1 MESGATESGVMESG
15 ATESEPMGRPASS
28 MAEAARP
35 RGGRLPALVL
45 FSLAALLAASVAG
58 LVLGA
63 SDVGVADVLALL
75 LGGRLAPTAR
85 SILVSIRIP
94 RVLGGLLAGAAFASS
109 GALIQAVLDNPLASP
124 NVIGVNSGAG
134 MAVLLVAAL
143 TAAGV
148 NVAVPLPVAAF
159 LGALIASGLIL
170 AVSSRAGVSRLTVV
184 LAGVAVN
191 AVFGAGMNLV
201 LTVSPNAYVGSS
213 SYLVGGLSGVV
224 LGRLAA
230 PAALIAAGL
239 ALALALAA
247 RINVLALGHET
258 AHALGVH
265 VGALRAA
272 GLACASLL
280 AGAAVS
286 FCGLIGFVGLM
297 VPHVAK
303 RFVGHD
309 LRRVIPVSALWGA
322 TFTVLADVV
331 ARTAFAPYELPVG
344 ILMAL
349 MGGPFFIWLL
359 MRGRGYRDE

>member
-1 MESGATESGVMESG
+1 
-15 ATESEPMGRPASS
+15 MGKLGSKMRE
-28 MAEAARP
+28 EARF
-35 RGGRLPALVL
+35 RTGWLRVLVL
-45 FSLAALLAASVAG
+45 VSVLALLVMSLLG

-63 SDVGVADVLALL
+63 SGVGAQDVLALL
-75 LGGRLAPTAR
+75 SGGKVAGSAR

-124 NVIGVNSGAG
+124 NIIGVNSGAG
-134 MAVLLVAAL
+134 MAVLLAL
-143 TAAGV
+143 TSAG
-148 NVAVPLPVAAF
+148 VAVPASLPVAAF
-159 LGALIASGLIL
+159 LGALLASGLIL

-201 LTVSPNAYVGSS
+201 LTIAPNAYIGSS

-224 LGRLAA
+224 LGDLLV
-230 PAALIAAGL
+230 PAALIVVGIVL
-239 ALALALAA
+239 ALVLAA
-247 RINVLALGHET
+247 RINVLALGSET

-286 FCGLIGFVGLM
+286 FAGLIGFVGLM

-303 RFVGHD
+303 RFVGQD

-322 TFTVLADVV
+322 SFTVLADLV

-349 MGGPFFIWLL
+349 MGGPFFTWLL
-359 MRGRGYRDE
+359 MRGKGYRDE

>member
-1 MESGATESGVMESG
+1 MERSGSEGEKYARSG
-15 ATESEPMGRPASS
+15 MGRQ
-28 MAEAARP
+28 
-35 RGGRLPALVL
+35 LVLAL

-63 SDVGVADVLALL
+63 SGVGARDVLALL
-75 LGGRLAPTAR
+75 LGGQVSVTAR

-94 RVLGGLLAGAAFASS
+94 RVLGGLLAGAAFATS
-109 GALIQAVLDNPLASP
+109 GAVIQAVLDNPLASP

-143 TAAGV
+143 TTAGV
-148 NVAVPLPVAAF
+148 GVPIPLPVAAF
-159 LGALIASGLIL
+159 LGALLASGLIL

-201 LTVSPNAYVGSS
+201 LTISPNAYIGSS

-224 LGRLAA
+224 LGDLVV

-239 ALALALAA
+239 LLALALSA
-247 RINVLALGHET
+247 RINVLALGYQT
-258 AHALGVH
+258 AHALGVR
-265 VGALRAA
+265 VAALRAV

-303 RFVGHD
+303 RFLGQD

-322 TFTVLADVV
+322 TFTVLADLV

>member
-1 MESGATESGVMESG
+1 
-15 ATESEPMGRPASS
+15 MGKLGSKMRE
-28 MAEAARP
+28 EARF
-35 RGGRLPALVL
+35 RTGWLRVLVL
-45 FSLAALLAASVAG
+45 VSVLALLVLSLLG

-63 SDVGVADVLALL
+63 SGVGAQDVLALL
-75 LGGRLAPTAR
+75 SGGKVAGSAR

-124 NVIGVNSGAG
+124 NIIGVNSGAG

-143 TAAGV
+143 TSAG
-148 NVAVPLPVAAF
+148 VAVPASLPVAAF
-159 LGALIASGLIL
+159 LGALLASGLIL

-201 LTVSPNAYVGSS
+201 LTIAPNAYIGSS

-224 LGRLAA
+224 LGDLLV
-230 PAALIAAGL
+230 PAALIVVGIVL
-239 ALALALAA
+239 ALVLAA
-247 RINVLALGHET
+247 RINVLALGSET

-286 FCGLIGFVGLM
+286 FAGLIGFVGLM

-303 RFVGHD
+303 RFVGQD

-322 TFTVLADVV
+322 SFTVLADLV

-349 MGGPFFIWLL
+349 MGGPFFTWLL
-359 MRGRGYRDE
+359 MRGKGYRDE

>member
-1 MESGATESGVMESG
+1 MESDATESGVMESD

-63 SDVGVADVLALL
+63 SGVGVADVLSLV
-75 LGGRLAPTAR
+75 LGGHLAPAAR

-134 MAVLLVAAL
+134 MAVLLAAAL

-159 LGALIASGLIL
+159 LGALLASGLIL

-184 LAGVAVN
+184 LTGVAVN

-303 RFVGHD
+303 RFVGRD

>member
-1 MESGATESGVMESG
+1 
-15 ATESEPMGRPASS
+15 MGRSGS
-28 MAEAARP
+28 NMTEAAHS

-45 FSLAALLAASVAG
+45 FSLAALLAASLVG

-63 SDVGVADVLALL
+63 SGVGVADVFALL
-75 LGGRLAPTAR
+75 SGGRLTGTAR

-143 TAAGV
+143 ASAGV
-148 NVAVPLPVAAF
+148 RVAVPLPVAAF
-159 LGALIASGLIL
+159 LGALAASGLIL

-224 LGRLAA
+224 LGSLAA

-247 RINVLALGHET
+247 RINVLALGRET
-258 AHALGVH
+258 AHALGVR

-309 LRRVIPVSALWGA
+309 LRRVIPIAALWGA

-349 MGGPFFIWLL
+349 MGGPFFVWLL

>member
-1 MESGATESGVMESG
+1 
-15 ATESEPMGRPASS
+15 MGRRPDDSADG
-28 MAEAARP
+28 ARP
-35 RGGRLPALVL
+35 QAGRLHLLMAV
-45 FSLAALLAASVAG
+45 SAAALLASCLFG

-63 SDVGVADVLALL
+63 SGVGIQDVVALL
-75 LGGRLAPTAR
+75 SGGALSGSAR

-94 RVLGGLLAGAAFASS
+94 RVLGGALAGAAFASS

-124 NVIGVNSGAG
+124 NIIGVNSGAG
-134 MAVLLVAAL
+134 LAVLLVSAL
-143 TAAGV
+143 AAAGI
-148 NVAVPLPVAAF
+148 ASPLPLPVAAF
-159 LGALIASGLIL
+159 LGALLAAGLIL
-170 AVSSRAGVSRLTVV
+170 AVSLRAGVSRLTVV

-201 LTVSPNAYVGSS
+201 LTISPNAYIGSS
-213 SYLVGGLSGVV
+213 AYLVGGLSGVV
-224 LGRLAA
+224 LSDILV
-230 PAALIAAGL
+230 PAFLIAAGFVL
-239 ALALALAA
+239 ACALAA
-247 RINVLALGHET
+247 RINVLALGYET

-286 FCGLIGFVGLM
+286 FSGLIGFVGLM

-303 RFVGHD
+303 RFVGQD
-309 LRRVIPVSALWGA
+309 LRHVLPVSALWGA
-322 TFTVLADVV
+322 SFTVLADLV

-359 MRGRGYRDE
+359 MRGKGYRDE